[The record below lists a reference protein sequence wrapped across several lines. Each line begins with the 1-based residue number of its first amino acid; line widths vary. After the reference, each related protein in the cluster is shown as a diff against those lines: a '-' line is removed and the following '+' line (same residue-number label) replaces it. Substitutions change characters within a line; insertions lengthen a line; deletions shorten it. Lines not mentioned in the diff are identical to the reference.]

1 MTWFKYPETKPTT
14 YERGGWD
21 GTRSP
26 LLVLITKNKDFH
38 VGRMYEG
45 TLDGN
50 AFCDFV
56 GEDGWD
62 VPGVIMWTEIENPF
76 I

>member
-1 MTWFKYPETKPTT
+1 MTWFKYPIVKPTT

-26 LLVLITKNKDFH
+26 LLVLVTKNKDFH

-45 TLDGN
+45 TAECFYGVPNRLFCIARVITS
-50 AFCDFV
+50 AFYGF
-56 GEDGWD
+56 
-62 VPGVIMWTEIENPF
+62 
-76 I
+76 